1 MDTNQRQRR
10 SNAGRGTW
18 SQEFR
23 AIGTTIQVVVGDAEV
38 LDYATELVRAQIEAL
53 DRAGSRFRD
62 DSELTQLNA
71 AGGRPLRVSWLFLVC
86 LEEALEAAE
95 MTNGMVVPTLG
106 HSIELR
112 GFDRDFV
119 EGPLDGPGRGVR
131 YQRVPGWRR
140 IRVDRSAR
148 TVTLPPGVQIDLGA
162 TAVAGCADRTARTV
176 AATTRT
182 GVLVNIGGDL
192 AVAGPPPPDGWVVRV
207 ADRHDAPSGTPGVNV
222 AVRHGGMATSGAAA
236 RRWSRGGLTMHHL
249 IDPATGGP
257 KASYWK
263 TVSVAADSCLEASIA
278 STASVILGP
287 RAPQWL
293 DERGHA
299 ARLVPE
305 WGRPVRVGGWPSD
318 LAPREVASVAS

>member
-1 MDTNQRQRR
+1 MDANQRTIGSIDRR
-10 SNAGRGTW
+10 GRR

-23 AIGTTIQVVVGDAEV
+23 AIGTTVQVVVDDAEV
-38 LDYATELVRAQIEAL
+38 LDYATELVRAQIGAL
-53 DRAGSRFRD
+53 DLAVSRFRD

-71 AGGRPLRVSWLFLVC
+71 ASGRPLRVSWLFLVC
-86 LEEALEAAE
+86 LEEALEAAQL
-95 MTNGMVVPTLG
+95 TNGIVAPTLG
-106 HSIELR
+106 HAIERR

-119 EGPLDGPGRGVR
+119 EGPSDAPGRGVR
-131 YQRVPGWRR
+131 FQRVPGWRR
-140 IRVDRSAR
+140 IRIDRSSR
-148 TVTLPPGVQIDLGA
+148 TVTLPPGVHIDLGA
-162 TAVAGCADRTARTV
+162 TVVAGCADRTARTV

-192 AVAGPPPPDGWVVRV
+192 AVAGPPPPEGWVVRV

-222 AVRHGGMATSGAAA
+222 AVRHGGLATSGATA

-257 KASYWK
+257 KSSYWS
-263 TVSVAADSCLEASIA
+263 TVSVAAESCLEASIA

-293 DERGHA
+293 DDRGHT
-299 ARLVPE
+299 ARLVPT
-305 WGRPVRVGGWPSD
+305 WGPPVRVGGWPSD
-318 LAPREVASVAS
+318 LARREVASIAS

>member
-1 MDTNQRQRR
+1 MDVNQRNPECRAIRGRR
-10 SNAGRGTW
+10 

-23 AIGTTIQVVVGDAEV
+23 ALGTTVQVVVDDAQV
-38 LDYATELVRAQIEAL
+38 LDYAAELVRAQIEAL
-53 DRAGSRFRD
+53 DVAVSRFRD

-71 AGGRPLRVSWLFLVC
+71 ASGRPLRVSWLFLVC
-86 LEEALEAAE
+86 VEEALQAAQL
-95 MTNGMVVPTLG
+95 TNGIVVPTLG
-106 HSIELR
+106 HSIEL
-112 GFDRDFV
+112 GGYDRDFV
-119 EGPLDGPGRGVR
+119 ESPSDGPGRGVR

-140 IRVDRSAR
+140 IRLDRSSR

-192 AVAGPPPPDGWVVRV
+192 AAAGPPPPEGWVVRV
-207 ADRHDAPSGTPGVNV
+207 ADRHDAPPGTPGVNV
-222 AVRHGGMATSGAAA
+222 AVRHGGMATSGAAS
-236 RRWSRGGLTMHHL
+236 RRWARGGLTMHHL

-257 KASYWK
+257 EASYWK

-305 WGRPVRVGGWPSD
+305 WGPPVRVGGWPSD
-318 LAPREVASVAS
+318 LAPKEVVSVAS